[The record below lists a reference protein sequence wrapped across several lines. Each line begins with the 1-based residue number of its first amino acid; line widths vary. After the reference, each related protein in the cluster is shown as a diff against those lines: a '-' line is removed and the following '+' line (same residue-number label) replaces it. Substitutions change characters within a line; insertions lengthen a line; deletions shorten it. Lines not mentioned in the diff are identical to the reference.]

1 MALRWVAVEEED
13 DNTCGPCHTNDNK
26 LYKNRADA
34 YADYPN
40 GVGYK
45 DCVGA
50 VYGNDCRGRVVK
62 RRIRES

>member
-1 MALRWVAVEEED
+1 MALRWQAIEEDD
-13 DNTCGPCHTNDNK
+13 DNTCEPCNVNDDK

-50 VYGNDCRGRVVK
+50 KYGNACRGRVVK
-62 RRIRES
+62 RRLRDQ